1 MFWVNSFYLKSD
13 KTSAYRQWLLS
24 PEAKSLTADVE
35 QELGITYEGTY
46 WTVNGF
52 GDFDCEEWWQIPDWA
67 TIDKARESKANQKR
81 DMRIAEQYFM
91 DETRAAG
98 RPRVLRTTED
108 IKVWSPPE
116 KSEPS

>member
-13 KTSAYRQWLLS
+13 MSSAYRQWLLS
-24 PEAKSLTADVE
+24 REAKSLTAFVE
-35 QELGITYEGTY
+35 QELGIKYEGTY

-67 TIDKARESKANQKR
+67 TIDKARESKANEKR
-81 DMRIAEQYFM
+81 DLRIAEQHFM

-108 IKVWSPPE
+108 SKCWSPPE
-116 KSEPS
+116 LSEP